1 VLTKC
6 STNEH
11 QYLIRNFPVLCTPR
25 TTLAQIF
32 QIDDAALPLST
43 FFLPVRGS
51 TVAALPCRVLDPVSV
66 KDGAVAAGAERGLC
80 DRFVT
85 ELDKFFP
92 ETECGIP
99 IFCFCLIVGFL
110 P

>member
-1 VLTKC
+1 M
-6 STNEH
+6 
-11 QYLIRNFPVLCTPR
+11 
-25 TTLAQIF
+25 F

-51 TVAALPCRVLDPVSV
+51 TVAALPCRVLEPVTV
-66 KDGAVAAGAERGLC
+66 KGGAVAAGADRGLC

-85 ELDKFFP
+85 ELDNFFP

-99 IFCFCLIVGFL
+99 VFL
-110 P
+110 FFLV